1 MKRLGNFFKKLRGSH
16 PLAWLKH
23 TFSHPIP
30 KLKGLLTN
38 GYTKFVARK
47 TMFYLV
53 VAFVAISFAFVIPHL
68 MPGDPVDI
76 MLSRGT
82 PTPGYDPSVVAARL
96 RHYFGFD
103 RPLLDQYLSFWGNF
117 FSGDLGPAFSYFP
130 KPALD
135 IVLERLPFTL
145 ILVIPVLILSFVI
158 GNWVG
163 ARAGFLKGK
172 VNDTAYFAL
181 VFSNRMPT
189 FWWGM
194 IVILLFVGILRIL
207 PTPGYVTLGT
217 IGFTLELSV
226 ILDVM
231 YHWIFPFV
239 TLIVVYL
246 GGWAT
251 GMRSMVTHEMD
262 SGYVRY
268 GEQLGFK
275 GKKLMSYAER
285 NAMLPQFTGLNLQ
298 LNNLVGESAIIEI
311 LFGWP
316 GVGNLLYVA
325 VSRVDYSLMMATFL
339 VIITIVILGNFLID
353 ILYGFIDPR
362 VRTGQRR

>member
-1 MKRLGNFFKKLRGSH
+1 MRLSNPLKKLKNRH
-16 PLAWLKH
+16 PLDWLKR

-38 GYTKFVARK
+38 GYTRFIAKKAV
-47 TMFYLV
+47 FYLV
-53 VAFVAISFAFVIPHL
+53 VVFVAISFAFIIPHL
-68 MPGDPVDI
+68 MPGDPVDV
-76 MLSRGT
+76 MLSRGVASA
-82 PTPGYDPSVVAARL
+82 GYNPSVIAAQL

-117 FSGDLGPAFSYFP
+117 FSGDLGPSFSYFP
-130 KPALD
+130 VPALD
-135 IVLERLPFTL
+135 IVLQRLPFTL
-145 ILVIPVLILSFVI
+145 MLVIPVLIISFVV
-158 GNWVG
+158 GNWIG

-172 VNDTAYFAL
+172 LNDSAYFTL

-194 IVILLFVGILRIL
+194 IVILLFIGVFRIL
-207 PTPGYVTLGT
+207 PSPGYVTLGT
-217 IGFTLELSV
+217 TGVS
-226 ILDVM
+226 LDLAVLGDLM
-231 YHWIFPFV
+231 VHWIFPFI

-275 GKKLMSYAER
+275 SKKLMSYAER

-298 LNNLVGESAIIEI
+298 LNNLVGDTAIIEI

-316 GVGNLLYVA
+316 GVGNLLYVS
-325 VSRVDYSLMMATFL
+325 VTRVDYSLMMATFL